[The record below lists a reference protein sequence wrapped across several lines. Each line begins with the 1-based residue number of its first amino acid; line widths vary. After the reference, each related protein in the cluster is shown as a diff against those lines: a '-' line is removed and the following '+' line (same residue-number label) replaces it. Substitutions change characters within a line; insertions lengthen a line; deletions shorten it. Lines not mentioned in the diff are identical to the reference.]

1 MKQTHNEG
9 GDNISQIYYRF
20 YIQVNLVSSMEQPAP
35 NIKYPP
41 QKVLHPKKIFL
52 PKPGHRDQLTFKK
65 RERRK
70 TSAIL
75 RLSGR
80 S

>member
-1 MKQTHNEG
+1 
-9 GDNISQIYYRF
+9 
-20 YIQVNLVSSMEQPAP
+20 MEQPAP

>member
-1 MKQTHNEG
+1 MKQ
-9 GDNISQIYYRF
+9 Q
-20 YIQVNLVSSMEQPAP
+20 AP